1 MPSIPQ
7 LKAEVS
13 RLLKL
18 IQQTPFDECL
28 PLERGFQNLPN
39 TAGVYAL
46 RTVSEVLY
54 VGKAGDFRT
63 RFKNHQALS
72 SIYIDKIPPEAVRI
86 LLMPLSAYYYPHML
100 LLERQVTFVLRPS
113 YNSSIPPV
121 DEIEKLMQLRQSPP
135 SSGVQDLLRFMPDP
149 VIEAVEQFAEANRI
163 SVPQAV
169 EFAFA
174 SFLNVEATSFGEAV
188 DSLQSPGAT
197 KEENAILKLK
207 LEATRKALAEAG
219 LPDPSD
225 ILGL

>member
-1 MPSIPQ
+1 MPSISQ
-7 LKAEVS
+7 LKAEVD

-18 IQQTPFDECL
+18 IRHTPFEDCL

-46 RTVSEVLY
+46 RTVSEILY

-63 RFKNHQALS
+63 RFKGHQTLNT
-72 SIYIDKIPPEAVRI
+72 IYIDKIRPEDLRI
-86 LLMPLSAYYYPHML
+86 LLVPLSAYYYPHLL
-100 LLERQVTFVLRPS
+100 LLERQMTFVLRPR
-113 YNSSIPPV
+113 YNSSMPAV
-121 DEIEKLMQLRQSPP
+121 DQIQKLMQLRQSPP

-149 VIEAVEQFAEANRI
+149 VVEAVEQFAEANRI

-174 SFLNVEATSFGEAV
+174 SFLNVEATSFGEVV
-188 DSLQSPGAT
+188 DGLQTPGAT

-207 LEATRKALAEAG
+207 LKATRKALAEAG

-225 ILGL
+225 IPEC